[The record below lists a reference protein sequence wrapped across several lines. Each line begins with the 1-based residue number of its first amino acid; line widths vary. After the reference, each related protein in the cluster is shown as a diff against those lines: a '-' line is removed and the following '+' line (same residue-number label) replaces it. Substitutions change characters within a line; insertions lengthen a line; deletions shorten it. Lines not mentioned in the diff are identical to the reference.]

1 MSNSATGKKAK
12 TQARLIEAAY
22 AEIVDKG
29 FAAASLDAIARRAGM
44 TKGAIYSNYRD
55 KAGLLMAVRDA
66 KEPRIRVRLEAG
78 ASLARQME
86 IMAESVIEDLP
97 RSAGA
102 QQFVT
107 DYHRYA
113 SADEDFHGALT
124 AQYERMFDRGAA
136 FFEAYADEMT
146 VTPRGFAVMI
156 QTLIIGLVQQSI
168 LTPEEIGPQTI
179 RNAFRVLGEGVR
191 RR

>member
-1 MSNSATGKKAK
+1 MSSSATGKKAR

-22 AEIVDKG
+22 AEVVEKG
-29 FAAASLDAIARRAGM
+29 FAAASLDAIARRAGL

-55 KAGLLMAVRDA
+55 KAALLMAVRDA
-66 KEPRIRVRLEAG
+66 KEPRIRLRFETG

-86 IMAESVIEDLP
+86 LMAESVIEDLP
-97 RSAGA
+97 RSAAA
-102 QQFVT
+102 QRFVT

-113 SADEDFHGALT
+113 AADEDFHGALK
-124 AQYERMFDRGAA
+124 AQYDRMFDRGAA
-136 FFEAYADEMT
+136 FFEAYADGMT
-146 VTPRGFAVMI
+146 VTPREFAVMI
-156 QTLIIGLVQQSI
+156 QTLIIGLAQQSI
-168 LTPEEIGPQTI
+168 LTPDEIEPQTV